1 MCGVVGIVHFDRRPV
16 DSAIVV
22 AMTDQLVHRGPDDQ
36 GVWIDGPI
44 GFGHR
49 RLSIIDLAGS
59 PQPMA
64 SNDERLHVVFNG
76 EILNYREVRDRV
88 RYPFRTAGD
97 TETLLAAFDA
107 YGPSCVE
114 HLSGQFVFAIHD
126 RHDGSV
132 WLYRD
137 RLGILPLYYW
147 LDDHQLVFASEIKAL
162 FPALPRGLEVDQ
174 QGLAAYLA
182 HRSVPAPGTLF
193 AGVRKLKP
201 GHRLHVTRDG
211 SARIERWWSIPET
224 DTTEATSGDIATT
237 LVSEALCASVERN
250 LVADV
255 PVGAYLSGGVDS
267 SLIVALMR
275 RLVGSERVHTFSAGF
290 DDPEYDEVQHALRV
304 SEHLGTIHHEV
315 TVTADD
321 FERLWPRLTWHRDAP
336 ISEPADIAVF
346 RLAEL
351 ARQHVKVVLSGEGS
365 DELFAGY
372 PKYRFARTTAWAG
385 LVPNPLRAAVID
397 GVERRL
403 PSQLRRA
410 RIALRALRGDDEA
423 ERLEGWFAPFT
434 SPERIALLGSVDRQ
448 AGLDIARGQG
458 DPVRRMLFADCH
470 AWLADNLLE
479 RGDRMSM
486 AASLELRPPF
496 LDHRLVEL
504 AFSLPSNVK
513 LRHGVTKWVVKEVAR
528 SLLPA
533 EIVNRK
539 KVGFRV
545 PIANWL
551 RGSMRDMAYD
561 RLLAANSFATEAFDR
576 RVVQELLEAHES
588 GSRNEDIR
596 IWTLLCLEVWHDQ
609 FREHLTGATDSP
621 PDPGEIRVHR

>member
-1 MCGVVGIVHFDRRPV
+1 MCGIVGIVRFDGRPV
-16 DSAIVV
+16 DPATIS
-22 AMTDQLVHRGPDDQ
+22 AMTEQIVHRGPDDR
-36 GVWIDGPI
+36 GVWVDGPI

-49 RLSIIDLAGS
+49 RLSIIDLAAS
-59 PQPMA
+59 LQPMA

-76 EILNYREVRDRV
+76 EILNYREVRGQL
-88 RYPFRTAGD
+88 RYPFRTSGD

-107 YGPSCVE
+107 WGPSFVE
-114 HLSGQFVFAIHD
+114 YLAGQFAFAIHD
-126 RHDGSV
+126 RNDGSV

-137 RLGILPLYYW
+137 RLGILPLYYY
-147 LDDHQLVFASEIKAL
+147 LDDDQLVFASEIKAL
-162 FPALPRGLEVDQ
+162 FPALPCRPEVDQ

-201 GHRLHVTRDG
+201 GHRLHVTASGVASID
-211 SARIERWWSIPET
+211 RWWSVPDVDAEET
-224 DTTEATSGDIATT
+224 VSAETATA
-237 LVSEALCASVERN
+237 LVADALRASVERN

-255 PVGAYLSGGVDS
+255 PVGSYLSGGVDS
-267 SLIVALMR
+267 SLIVALMTE
-275 RLVGSERVHTFSAGF
+275 LVGSEKVHTFSAGF
-290 DDPEYDEVQHALRV
+290 GDPELDEVHHALRV

-315 TVTADD
+315 TVTTDD

-336 ISEPADIAVF
+336 VSEPADIAVF

-372 PKYRFARTTAWAG
+372 PKYRFARAAAWAG
-385 LVPNPLRAAVID
+385 MVPSPLRAVVID
-397 GVERRL
+397 PVERRL
-403 PSQLRRA
+403 PFRFRRA
-410 RIALRALRGDDEA
+410 RVALRALRGENEA

-434 SPERIALLGSVDRQ
+434 SLERAALLRGVDRR
-448 AGLDIARGQG
+448 AGQDIAVGRG

-496 LDHRLVEL
+496 LDHQVVEL

-513 LRHGVTKWVVKEVAR
+513 LRNGVTKWVVKQVAR
-528 SLLPA
+528 SVLPA
-533 EIVNRK
+533 EIVDRPK
-539 KVGFRV
+539 AGFRV
-545 PIANWL
+545 PIATWF
-551 RGSMRDMAYD
+551 RGSMREMAFD
-561 RLLAANSFATEAFDR
+561 SLLAPTSFVTEVFDR
-576 RVVQELLEAHES
+576 RVIEALLESHGS
-588 GSRNEDIR
+588 GLRNEDIR
-596 IWTLLCLEVWHDQ
+596 IWTLLCLEVWHQQ
-609 FREHLTGATDSP
+609 FRGHLAGASSDMPSRSAVRH
-621 PDPGEIRVHR
+621 G

>member
-1 MCGVVGIVHFDRRPV
+1 MCGVAGIVRFDGRPV
-16 DSAIVV
+16 EADTLV
-22 AMTDQLVHRGPDDQ
+22 AMTDRLVHRGPDDQ
-36 GVWIDGPI
+36 GVWVAGPV

-64 SNDERLHVVFNG
+64 SADGRLHIAFNG
-76 EILNYREVRDRV
+76 EILNYRELRSGL
-88 RYPFRTAGD
+88 RYPFRTTGD

-107 YGPSCVE
+107 HGAASVE
-114 HLSGQFVFAIHD
+114 HLSGQFAFAIHD
-126 RHDGSV
+126 GEDGSV
-132 WLYRD
+132 WLFRD

-147 LDDHQLVFASEIKAL
+147 LDDEQLVFASEIKAL
-162 FPALPRGLEVDQ
+162 FPALPRRPGVDP
-174 QGLAAYLA
+174 QGLASYLA
-182 HRSVPAPGTLF
+182 HRSVPAPRTLF

-201 GHRLHVTRDG
+201 GHRLHVGREG
-211 SARIERWWSIPET
+211 SARVERWWSIPVA
-224 DTTEATSGDIATT
+224 DTSQATPGDVATT
-237 LVSEALCASVERN
+237 LVSKALRASVQRN

-267 SLIVALMR
+267 SLIVALMTE
-275 RLVGSERVHTFSAGF
+275 LVGSEKVHTFSAGF
-290 DDPEYDEVQHALRV
+290 GDAEYDEVHHAARV
-304 SEHLGTIHHEV
+304 SKHLGTIHHEV
-315 TVTADD
+315 TVTTDD
-321 FERLWPRLTWHRDAP
+321 FERLWSRLTWHRDAP

-372 PKYRFARTTAWAG
+372 PKYRFARATAWAG
-385 LVPNPLRAAVID
+385 LMPNPLRAAVID
-397 GVERRL
+397 QVERRL
-403 PSQLRRA
+403 PTRLHRA

-434 SPERIALLGSVDRQ
+434 SPERMALLHAVDRR
-448 AGLDIARGQG
+448 AGLDIAQGEG

-496 LDHRLVEL
+496 LDHNLVEL

-528 SLLPA
+528 SVLPA
-533 EIVNRK
+533 EIVDRPK
-539 KVGFRV
+539 AGFRV
-545 PIANWL
+545 PIATWL

-561 RLLAANSFATEAFDR
+561 RLLAADSFVTGVFDR
-576 RVVQELLEAHES
+576 KVIQELLESHES
-588 GSRNEDIR
+588 GLRNEDIR

-609 FREHLTGATDSP
+609 FRADLASVSGDSRALSSVAH
-621 PDPGEIRVHR
+621 G

>member
-1 MCGVVGIVHFDRRPV
+1 MCGVVGIVRFDGKPV
-16 DSAIVV
+16 DAAMLG
-22 AMTDQLVHRGPDDQ
+22 AMTDQLVHRGPDDR
-36 GVWIDGPI
+36 GTWVEGPI

-64 SNDERLHVVFNG
+64 SHDGRLHVVFNG
-76 EILNYREVRDRV
+76 EVLNYREVRERL
-88 RYPFRTAGD
+88 RYPFRTSGD
-97 TETLLAAFDA
+97 TETLLAAFA
-107 YGPSCVE
+107 QWGPSFVE
-114 HLSGQFVFAIHD
+114 RLSGQFAFGIHD
-126 RHDGSV
+126 RQDGSV

-147 LDDHQLVFASEIKAL
+147 LDARQLVFASEIKAI
-162 FPALPRGLEVDQ
+162 FPALPHRPAVDQ
-174 QGLAAYLA
+174 HGLAAYLA

-193 AGVRKLKP
+193 AGIRKLQP

-211 SARIERWWSIPET
+211 AVRLDRWWSIPEEDSSVATPGALAT
-224 DTTEATSGDIATT
+224 D
-237 LVSEALCASVERN
+237 LVSKALRASVERN

-255 PVGAYLSGGVDS
+255 PVGSYLSGGVDS
-267 SLIVALMR
+267 SLIVALMTE
-275 RLVGSERVHTFSAGF
+275 LVGSDKVHTFSAGF
-290 DDPEYDEVQHALRV
+290 ADPEFDEVHHARRV

-315 TVTADD
+315 TVTTDD

-372 PKYRFARTTAWAG
+372 PKYRFAGATASAG
-385 LVPNPLRAAVID
+385 LFPNPLRAALID
-397 GVERRL
+397 RFEKRLPRRL
-403 PSQLRRA
+403 HRA

-434 SPERIALLGSVDRQ
+434 SPERKALLRAVERR
-448 AGLDIARGQG
+448 AGLDIAQGGG

-496 LDHRLVEL
+496 LDHELVEL

-528 SLLPA
+528 SVLPA
-533 EIVNRK
+533 EIVDRPK
-539 KVGFRV
+539 AGFRV
-545 PIANWL
+545 PIATWL
-551 RGSMRDMAYD
+551 RGSMRDMAHD
-561 RLLAANSFATEAFDR
+561 RLLAGDSFVSDVFDR
-576 RVVQELLEAHES
+576 DVIRELLEAH
-588 GSRNEDIR
+588 GSEARNEDIR

-609 FREHLTGATDSP
+609 FRGQLAGASS
-621 PDPGEIRVHR
+621 DPTTQSAVGHD

>member
-1 MCGVVGIVHFDRRPV
+1 MCGVVGVVRFDGKPV
-16 DSAIVV
+16 DPGIVA
-22 AMTDQLVHRGPDDQ
+22 AMTDQLVHRGPDDH
-36 GVWIDGPI
+36 GVWVDGSI

-76 EILNYREVRDRV
+76 EILNYREVRGRL
-88 RYPFRTAGD
+88 RYSFRTSGD
-97 TETLLAAFDA
+97 TETLLAAFDE
-107 YGPSCVE
+107 YGPSFVE
-114 HLSGQFVFAIHD
+114 HLSGQFAFAIHD
-126 RHDGSV
+126 RRKDSV

-147 LDDHQLVFASEIKAL
+147 LDNRQLVFASEIKAL
-162 FPALPRGLEVDQ
+162 FPALPCRPEVDQ

-201 GHRLHVTRDG
+201 GHRLHVTREG
-211 SARIERWWSIPET
+211 SARIERWWSIPEA
-224 DTTEATSGDIATT
+224 DTSEAVSGEVATA
-237 LVSEALCASVERN
+237 LVSNALRASVERN

-255 PVGAYLSGGVDS
+255 PVGSYLSGGVDS
-267 SLIVALMR
+267 SLIVALMTQ
-275 RLVGSERVHTFSAGF
+275 LVGSEKVHTFSAGF
-290 DDPEYDEVQHALRV
+290 DDPEYDEVHHALRV

-315 TVTADD
+315 TVTTDD

-351 ARQHVKVVLSGEGS
+351 ARQRVKVVLSGEGS

-372 PKYRFARTTAWAG
+372 PKYRFARAAAWAG
-385 LVPNPLRAAVID
+385 LLPNPLRAGVID
-397 GVERRL
+397 QVERRL
-403 PSQLRRA
+403 PPRFRRA
-410 RIALRALRGDDEA
+410 RIALRALRGADEA

-434 SPERIALLGSVDRQ
+434 SRERAALLAAVDRR
-448 AGLDIARGQG
+448 AGQDTARGQG

-496 LDHRLVEL
+496 LDHQMVEL
-504 AFSLPSNVK
+504 AFLLPSNVK
-513 LRHGVTKWVVKEVAR
+513 LRRGVTKWVVKEVAR
-528 SLLPA
+528 SVLPT
-533 EIVNRK
+533 EIVDRPK
-539 KVGFRV
+539 AGFRV
-545 PIANWL
+545 PIATWL
-551 RGSMRDMAYD
+551 RGSMRDMAND
-561 RLLAANSFATEAFDR
+561 RLLSSDSFVTEVFDR
-576 RVVQELLEAHES
+576 NVIQKLLGAHES
-588 GSRNEDIR
+588 GLRNEDIR
-596 IWTLLCLEVWHDQ
+596 IWTLLCLEVWHEQ
-609 FREHLTGATDSP
+609 FRGQLAGASS
-621 PDPGEIRVHR
+621 DPRAWSAVSHG

>member
-1 MCGVVGIVHFDRRPV
+1 MCGVAGIVRFDGHPV
-16 DSAIVV
+16 DPGVIR
-22 AMTDQLVHRGPDDQ
+22 AMIDRLVHRGPDDQ
-36 GVWIDGPI
+36 GVWVDGPV

-76 EILNYREVRDRV
+76 EILNYREVRTGLN
-88 RYPFRTAGD
+88 YPFRTSGD
-97 TETLLAAFDA
+97 TETLLAAFER
-107 YGPSCVE
+107 YGPSFVE
-114 HLSGQFVFAIHD
+114 HLAGQFAFGIHD
-126 RHDGSV
+126 KSDGST
-132 WLYRD
+132 WLFRD

-147 LDDHQLVFASEIKAL
+147 LDDRQLVFASEIKAL
-162 FPALPRGLEVDQ
+162 FPALPHRPSVDQ
-174 QGLAAYLA
+174 GGLAAYLA

-193 AGVRKLKP
+193 EGIRKLPP
-201 GHRLHVTRDG
+201 GHRLHVMRDG
-211 SARIERWWSIPET
+211 STRIDRWWSIPEDDSSQT
-224 DTTEATSGDIATT
+224 VSGEAATEMVAQ
-237 LVSEALCASVERN
+237 ALRASVERN

-255 PVGAYLSGGVDS
+255 PVGSYLSGGVDS
-267 SLIVALMR
+267 SLIVALMTE
-275 RLVGSERVHTFSAGF
+275 LVGSEKVHTFSAGF
-290 DDPEYDEVQHALRV
+290 DDPELDEVHHALRV

-315 TVTADD
+315 TVTTDD

-372 PKYRFARTTAWAG
+372 PKYRFARATALAG
-385 LVPNPLRAAVID
+385 LVPTSLRAGVID
-397 GVERRL
+397 AVEGRL
-403 PSQLRRA
+403 PSRFRRA
-410 RIALRALRGDDEA
+410 RIALRALRGADEA

-434 SPERIALLGSVDRQ
+434 SRERIALLRNVDRRPGQ
-448 AGLDIARGQG
+448 DIACGKG

-496 LDHRLVEL
+496 LDHDMVEL

-513 LRHGVTKWVVKEVAR
+513 LRNGVTKWVVKEVAR
-528 SLLPA
+528 SVLPA
-533 EIVNRK
+533 EIVDRPK
-539 KVGFRV
+539 AGFRV
-545 PIANWL
+545 PIATWF
-551 RGSMRDMAYD
+551 RGSMRDMAHD
-561 RLLAANSFATEAFDR
+561 RLLAATSFVTEVFDR
-576 RVVQELLEAHES
+576 KAIEGLLDAHGS
-588 GSRNEDIR
+588 GRRNEDIR
-596 IWTLLCLEVWHDQ
+596 IWTLMCLEVWHEQ
-609 FREHLTGATDSP
+609 FRGELSGASSDVESSVAV
-621 PDPGEIRVHR
+621 GHG